1 MYPIRLIVVAV
12 LFGAFMIACGGD
24 DDPLVPS
31 SMAPSSMDRDKF
43 IGSWAGSYD
52 CGSPADTML
61 VAVGSGNLGFSITL
75 HAQAIPNADV
85 VTGELTEINV
95 ITIPE
100 QTIGGCPGSGDITF
114 SNNMLTLKQRG
125 FGITCTGTGYVKF

>member
-1 MYPIRLIVVAV
+1 MPKLRFLILATAV
-12 LFGAFMIACGGD
+12 LASGLLTPACGD
-24 DDPLVPS
+24 DDGPVG
-31 SMAPSSMDRDKF
+31 PSSMDRDKF
-43 IGSWAGSYD
+43 IGDWAGSYN

-61 VAVGSGNLGFSITL
+61 VAVGSGTLGFSITL

-85 VTGELTEINV
+85 VTGELTETNV

-100 QTIGGCPGSGDITF
+100 QTIGGFPGSGDITF
-114 SNNMLTLKQRG
+114 SNNMLTLIQRG

>member
-24 DDPLVPS
+24 DDPVG
-31 SMAPSSMDRDKF
+31 PSSMDRDKF

-52 CGSPADTML
+52 CGSPADTMF
-61 VAVGSGNLGFSITL
+61 VAVGSGTLGFSITL

-85 VTGELTEINV
+85 VTGELTETNV

-100 QTIGGCPGSGDITF
+100 QTIGGFPGSGDITF
-114 SNNMLTLKQRG
+114 SNNMLTLIQRG

>member
-24 DDPLVPS
+24 DDPVG
-31 SMAPSSMDRDKF
+31 PSSMDRDKF
-43 IGSWAGSYD
+43 IGDWAGSYN
-52 CGSPADTML
+52 CGSPPADTMF
-61 VAVGSGNLGFSITL
+61 VAVGSGTLGFSITL

-85 VTGELTEINV
+85 VTGELTETNV

-100 QTIGGCPGSGDITF
+100 QTIGG
-114 SNNMLTLKQRG
+114 RG
-125 FGITCTGTGYVKF
+125 LRFLQDAG

>member
-24 DDPLVPS
+24 DDPVG
-31 SMAPSSMDRDKF
+31 PSSMDRDKF
-43 IGSWAGSYD
+43 IGDWAGSYN
-52 CGSPADTML
+52 CGSPPADTML
-61 VAVGSGNLGFSITL
+61 VAVGSGTLGFSITL

-85 VTGELTEINV
+85 VTGELTETNV

-100 QTIGGCPGSGDITF
+100 QTIGGFPGSGDITF